1 MSNLKDVASLAGVS
15 ISTVSLALNGRK
27 VNAVT
32 RARVIDCA
40 KRLKYVP
47 SRIGRSLNTGRTE
60 TVCLLVMTQAGL
72 HDVFETSLMYY
83 FLQGVLRVLDRQN
96 YSLRLEVKSHDD
108 LDLENYFAQVVGDQS
123 LDGII
128 LVPQFRR
135 DYFFLDLLRDAEFP
149 YVVLQPARFGDQV
162 NLVDIENAHGGSLV
176 GELFVRC
183 GYRRIAMINGPERNI
198 DAIERER
205 GFCESLLAAGV
216 TQVAKRYGDFTILSG
231 MSAMADLMEFRP
243 EAVFCANDYMAAG
256 AIKFLT
262 ESGIRIPGE
271 VGVVGYDNNDISIG
285 VVPALTTV
293 DNRLKEAGESIAE
306 ALLSLVKGE
315 KGLVRRSIVPVL
327 VERRSHADCSGSAKS
342 LGAASLSRA
351 ISD

>member
-27 VNAVT
+27 VNAAT
-32 RARVIDCA
+32 RERVIDCA
-40 KRLKYVP
+40 RRLKYVP
-47 SRIGRSLNTGRTE
+47 SRIGRSLNTGRSE

-108 LDLENYFAQVVGDQS
+108 LDLKNYFAQVVGDQS

-128 LVPQFRR
+128 LVPQFLR
-135 DYFFLDLLRDAEFP
+135 DYFFLEFLRDAEFP
-149 YVVLQPARFGDQV
+149 YVVLQPARFGDRV
-162 NLVDIENAHGGSLV
+162 NLVDIENAHGGRLV
-176 GELFVRC
+176 GQLFARC
-183 GYRRIAMINGPERNI
+183 QYRRVAMINGPERNI

-205 GFCESLLAAGV
+205 GFFEALKEAEI
-216 TQVAKRYGDFTILSG
+216 TQTAKSYGDFTITSG
-231 MSAMADLMEFRP
+231 LNAMAELASFRP
-243 EAVFCANDYMAAG
+243 DAVFCANDYMAAG

-262 ESGIRIPGE
+262 ESGIRIPDDIA
-271 VGVVGYDNNDISIG
+271 VVGYDNNDISIG

-293 DNRLKEAGESIAE
+293 DNRLNEAGECIAE
-306 ALLSLVKGE
+306 ALLELIKGNKDLVHRSLV
-315 KGLVRRSIVPVL
+315 PAL
-327 VERRSHADCSGSAKS
+327 VERRSHADSRGSGKS
-342 LGAASLSRA
+342 LAAEASKPVER
-351 ISD
+351 

>member
-40 KRLKYVP
+40 KRLNYVP
-47 SRIGRSLNTGRTE
+47 SRIGRTLNTGRSD

-108 LDLENYFAQVVGDQS
+108 VDLKNYFAQVVGDQS

-128 LVPQFRR
+128 LVPQFLR
-135 DYFFLDLLRDAEFP
+135 DYFFLEFLRDAEFP
-149 YVVLQPARFGDQV
+149 YVVLQPSRFGHQV
-162 NLVDIENAHGGSLV
+162 NLVDIENAHGGRLV
-176 GELFVRC
+176 GELFARC
-183 GYRRIAMINGPERNI
+183 GYRRVAMINGPERNI

-205 GFCESLLAAGV
+205 GFFEALEDAEISETA
-216 TQVAKRYGDFTILSG
+216 RRFGDFTILSG
-231 MSAMADLMEFRP
+231 LNAMADLMEFRP
-243 EAVFCANDYMAAG
+243 DAVFCANDYMAAG
-256 AIKFLT
+256 AMKFLT
-262 ESGIRIPGE
+262 ESGIRIPQE
-271 VGVVGYDNNDISIG
+271 VAVVGYDNNDISIG

-293 DNRLKEAGESIAE
+293 DNRLKEAGERIAE
-306 ALLSLVKGE
+306 ELLNLVKGN
-315 KGLVRRSIVPVL
+315 KDLVHQSIVPVL
-327 VERRSHADCSGSAKS
+327 VERQSHTDSPSSAKS
-342 LGAASLSRA
+342 LGATELEGGKR
-351 ISD
+351 